1 MLEASTP
8 SVYRVAVLGGGS
20 FGTALANIIA
30 RNGHSTYLWMR
41 TQEQVLRCQQ
51 EGENS
56 KYLPGYPL
64 EPSLLLSSDLAACL
78 ARADIVVI
86 AIPSQSFRSV
96 ASAIA
101 PLLPDDALVV
111 STTKGLEGDGFTLMS
126 EVLRQELPGKRIG
139 VLSGPNF
146 AKEIIQNQY
155 TASVV
160 ASPYPEVCEC
170 LPKVLSSPSFRVYSN
185 PDMFGVELGGA
196 LKNIYAVITGMAAAQ
211 GCGQNTLA
219 LILTRSL
226 AEMSRFASKLGAN
239 PKTFLGLAGMG
250 DLILTCTSDLSR
262 NYRVGFAIGQGASLD
277 EALGKIGGQV
287 AEGINTLKIVNEQAC
302 ALNVYMPLVRGLH
315 AILFEGQDMAL
326 IVRGLMT
333 AAAASDV
340 EA

>member
-1 MLEASTP
+1 MPDTSSTF
-8 SVYRVAVLGGGS
+8 YRVAVLGGGS

-30 RNGHSTYLWMR
+30 RNGHSTHLWMR
-41 TQEQVLRCQQ
+41 TQEQVDKCSK

-56 KYLPGYPL
+56 KYLPGYAL
-64 EPSLLLSSDLAACL
+64 EPSLMLSSDLAASL
-78 ARADIVVI
+78 NQADIIVI

-96 ASAIA
+96 VQAIA
-101 PLLPDDALVV
+101 PLVPENALVV

-146 AKEIIQNQY
+146 AKEIIQNHY

-160 ASPYPEVCEC
+160 ASPFPEVCE
-170 LPKVLSSPSFRVYSN
+170 LVPKVFSSPTFRVYSN

-196 LKNIYAVITGMAAAQ
+196 LKNIYAIITGMAAAQ
-211 GCGQNTLA
+211 NCGQNTLA

-226 AEMSRFASKLGAN
+226 AEMSRFAHKLGAN
-239 PKTFLGLAGMG
+239 AKTFLGLAGMG

-262 NYRVGFAIGQGASLD
+262 NYRVGFAVGQGASLE

-287 AEGINTLKIVNEQAC
+287 AEGINTLKIVHEKARE
-302 ALNVYMPLVRGLH
+302 LNVYMPLVRGLH
-315 AILFEGQDMAL
+315 AVLFEGQDLTL

-333 AAAASDV
+333 GAAASDV
-340 EA
+340 EG

>member
-1 MLEASTP
+1 MPDSSSP
-8 SVYRVAVLGGGS
+8 IYRVTVLGGGS

-30 RNGHSTYLWMR
+30 RNGHTTHLWMR
-41 TQEQVLRCQQ
+41 SAEQVARCQN
-51 EGENS
+51 EGANS
-56 KYLPGYPL
+56 KYLPGYAL
-64 EPSLLLSSDLAACL
+64 APSLILSSDLKACL
-78 ARADIVVI
+78 SEVDIVVI

-96 ASAIA
+96 AALLA
-101 PLLPDDALVV
+101 PLLPARAIVI

-126 EVLRQELPGKRIG
+126 DVLKQELPQHRIG

-160 ASPYPEVCEC
+160 ASPHAEVCEI
-170 LPKVLSSPSFRVYSN
+170 LPKVFSSPTFRVYSN

-196 LKNIYAVITGMAAAQ
+196 LKNIYAIITGMAAAQ
-211 GCGQNTLA
+211 GCGHNTLA

-226 AEMSRFASKLGAN
+226 AEMSRFAHKLGAN

-287 AEGINTLKIVNEQAC
+287 AEGINTLKIAHEKAQ

-315 AILFEGQDMAL
+315 AILFEGQDLTL

-333 AAAASDV
+333 GAAASDV
-340 EA
+340 EG